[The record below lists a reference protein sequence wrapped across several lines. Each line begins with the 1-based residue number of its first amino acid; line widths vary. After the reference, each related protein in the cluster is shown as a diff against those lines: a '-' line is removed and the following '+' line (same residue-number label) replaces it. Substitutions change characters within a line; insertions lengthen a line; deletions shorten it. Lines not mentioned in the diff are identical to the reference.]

1 MKLVHISVLTYC
13 IRVNEKSNPIAM
25 LGKMNY
31 RIYIDESGNT
41 GNVEINRNLNWNF
54 GIQTRFVLGAVCVAE
69 NNLEVLKEEIERI
82 LNKYDPQLGKEK

>member
-1 MKLVHISVLTYC
+1 
-13 IRVNEKSNPIAM
+13 M

-54 GIQTRFVLGAVCVAE
+54 GIQTRFVLGAV
-69 NNLEVLKEEIERI
+69 
-82 LNKYDPQLGKEK
+82 

>member
-1 MKLVHISVLTYC
+1 
-13 IRVNEKSNPIAM
+13 M

-82 LNKYDPQLGKEK
+82 LNKELADHEIKVCCFQEVNQKKN